1 MTIPRTTRA
10 GLLLALG
17 AATISG
23 FAVSLNA
30 IAVKAA
36 PGPVAFTTA
45 KNIIAAL
52 LIGAVLLLGPA
63 RAQARPAL
71 RALRPRQWATLG
83 YVGVV
88 SGGIAFALFFSGLF
102 VAAGTEAAFLQKSL
116 IIWVALLAVPLLHE
130 RVSLPAVGAVVALV
144 VGQALLL
151 LANPRG
157 GAASAVGLV
166 MVLAATLLWSGEIV
180 LVRGQL
186 TSLPAP
192 LLGAVRMGAG
202 SLVLLGFLG
211 ASGDLG
217 QLAAVPW
224 PWVLLTGAILSG
236 YVLTWFGA
244 LRRAPAIDV
253 TAVLVLGAFITAMLA
268 MPAVTTVSA
277 VQSAGLILIAGGAAV
292 FVRLRWQGA
301 P

>member
-116 IIWVALLAVPLLHE
+116 IIWVAVLAVPLLHE

-202 SLVLLGFLG
+202 SLVL
-211 ASGDLG
+211 
-217 QLAAVPW
+217 
-224 PWVLLTGAILSG
+224 
-236 YVLTWFGA
+236 
-244 LRRAPAIDV
+244 PAIS
-253 TAVLVLGAFITAMLA
+253 GSW
-268 MPAVTTVSA
+268 PPCPGPGSC
-277 VQSAGLILIAGGAAV
+277 
-292 FVRLRWQGA
+292 
-301 P
+301 